1 MKKKFLTK
9 FTVYFFIA
17 VLLVVY
23 LFPLFYVFN
32 TSLKTEPEF
41 LKSTLSIASSFNFQ
55 NYIDAWNQANFGAY
69 IFNSIFYMVICTSL
83 SIILAILLA
92 FPIARNYLKYGG
104 LIYGLFLAGMF
115 LPDGTIPQFKM
126 LLSLDLYNTRLGYML
141 GFIGGGGVTLFMFV
155 SYIKGVPKELD
166 EAACIDGCGY
176 FRYIFTI
183 LTPLMKPAIASMS
196 ILTALNVWNDIIRA
210 VIYLSDENIL
220 PMTRGLYIFTGS
232 FNNTWTLQMAALVIV
247 AAPIIVI
254 YIFLQKYI
262 IDGTLAGGVKG

>member
-1 MKKKFLTK
+1 MKKKFSVK
-9 FTVYFFIA
+9 FIMYFIIA

-41 LKSTLSIASSFNFQ
+41 IKSTLSITKSFNLK
-55 NYIDAWNQANFGAY
+55 NYIDAWNQANFGTY

-92 FPIARNYLKYGG
+92 FPIARNYLKHGG
-104 LIYGLFLAGMF
+104 LIYSFFLAGMF

-126 LLSLDLYNTRLGYML
+126 LSALNLYNTRIGYML

-155 SYIKGVPKELD
+155 SYIKGIPKELD
-166 EAACIDGCGY
+166 EAASIDGCGY
-176 FRYIFTI
+176 FKYIFTI

-210 VIYLSDENIL
+210 VIYLSDEKIL
-220 PMTRGLYIFTGS
+220 PMTRGLYVFTGS
-232 FNNTWTLQMAALVIV
+232 FNNTWTLQTAALVIV
-247 AAPIIVI
+247 AAPIII
-254 YIFLQKYI
+254 LYIFLQNYI
-262 IDGTLAGGVKG
+262 IDGTLAGGIKG